1 MIERR
6 ILTGLIVSTEFTQQ
20 IYPVWDIR
28 YLEALEIREVAKWAL
43 NHYEKYNEAPK
54 HLIEDIYFEKLK
66 SKQVDKDLAENI
78 EDMLRSIS
86 NELEDTFN
94 VKYALD
100 KALKY
105 FRERHL
111 ELHQERV
118 NDLLTEGSEEEA
130 ETLASSYRGIS
141 LPSANEVDLSNPSAL
156 HVVETAFS
164 NSSESLIEFP
174 GALGDLWNH
183 QMIRGGLIGLL
194 AREKIGKTYRLLD
207 IAMKGASNR
216 AKVALFQAGDMTQ
229 EQQIKRVGSYL
240 AKKPTLKKYCGDIY
254 IPVRDCLKNQLD
266 TCDKMVRECD
276 FGPFAADESLTE
288 ANIRKTMTASRLH
301 KAFEEE
307 PEYVPCYN
315 CKEWFTKPL
324 GTPWVKKIHV
334 PEPLEYREAQK
345 KIEAFFIKRNR
356 KLRISSHSNGT
367 LSMEIIDNVLDRW
380 EREDGFVADIILI
393 DYPDIMITEKVK
405 EFRHKQNQIW
415 MDARRLSQE
424 RNALVIMPTQA
435 DTDSYKSRQ
444 LKLSNFS
451 EDKRKYA
458 HVTAMYGIN
467 QDKENESREKKLGI
481 VRINELV
488 VREGDFDAVS
498 SVSVLQNLTIGR
510 PFLGSY
516 L

>member
-1 MIERR
+1 M
-6 ILTGLIVSTEFTQQ
+6 TGLIVSTEFVQQ
-20 IYPVWDIR
+20 IHPVWDIR
-28 YLEALEIREVAKWAL
+28 YLEALEVREVSKWAL
-43 NHYEKYNEAPK
+43 AHYVEYNEAPQR
-54 HLIEDIYFEKLK
+54 LIEDIYFEKLK
-66 SKQVDKDLAENI
+66 RKEVDKDLAENI
-78 EDMLRSIS
+78 EDMLRGIS
-86 NELEDTFN
+86 DEYEESFN

-111 ELHQERV
+111 ELHQEKV
-118 NDLLTEGSEEEA
+118 QELLDNGEDKEA
-130 ETLASSYRGIS
+130 EALAASYRGIS
-141 LPSANEVDLSNPSAL
+141 LPSANEVDLSQPYAL
-156 HVVETAFS
+156 HVVETAFL
-164 NSSESLIEFP
+164 NSSEPLIEFP
-174 GALGDLWNH
+174 GALGELWNH
-183 QMIRGGLIGLL
+183 QMVRGGFVGLL

-207 IAMKGASNR
+207 IAMKGAANR
-216 AKVALFQAGDMTQ
+216 NKVAFFQAGDMTQ
-229 EQQIKRVGSYL
+229 EQQVKRIGSYL

-254 IPVRDCLKNQLD
+254 IPVRDCLRNQLD
-266 TCDKMVRECD
+266 ICDKMERECD
-276 FGPFAADESLTE
+276 FGPFAADDKMDET
-288 ANIRKTMTASRLH
+288 NIRKRITAEQIH

-307 PEYVPCYN
+307 PEYSPCYN
-315 CKEWFTKPL
+315 CREWHTRAL
-324 GTPWVKKIHV
+324 GIPWVRKIHV

-345 KIEAFFIKRNR
+345 KIESFFINR
-356 KLRISSHSNGT
+356 KRRLRLSSHSNGT
-367 LSMEIIDNVLDRW
+367 LSMEIIDSVLDRW

-415 MDARRLSQE
+415 MDGRRLSQE

-435 DTDSYKSRQ
+435 DTDSYKNRQ

-488 VREGDFDAVS
+488 VREGDFDMVS
-498 SVSVLQNLTIGR
+498 SVTVLQNLNIGR